1 MRRSGD
7 RFCRSASPDELS
19 NSNSAERLWERCLQ
33 GFSLRL
39 PSLTELCGGFR
50 LYLQHLNDKTTQTQ
64 GSFMSSA
71 FIQAAVILLREGLEA
86 MLVIAALAGYL
97 TRVGASHRIAA
108 LYGGALA
115 AIAASLVAAW
125 LFAVL
130 NSGEHSDIMEGI
142 IILIAAG
149 LMLYVSGWLMVK
161 QDPRGWQDYL
171 AEKANHALAQD
182 TVWAV
187 GALAFLAVFREG
199 AETVLFI
206 NALATAE
213 GGWSGGL
220 FAGLAIATVG
230 LAILFYF
237 INLIVQKI
245 PLRPLFIVTSAFLFL
260 MAIKFIGEAVQ
271 EFQEQSI
278 LPFTELKSMAWLDA
292 IGLNPT
298 MEALSA
304 QFLVILFALATYSVF
319 QRNSRLTRADKE
331 AIRVA
336 KP

>member
-1 MRRSGD
+1 
-7 RFCRSASPDELS
+7 
-19 NSNSAERLWERCLQ
+19 
-33 GFSLRL
+33 
-39 PSLTELCGGFR
+39 
-50 LYLQHLNDKTTQTQ
+50 
-64 GSFMSSA
+64 MSSA

-97 TRVGASHRIAA
+97 SKAGAAHRIQA

-115 AIAASLVAAW
+115 AIGASIVAAW

-130 NSGEHSDIMEGI
+130 NSGEHSDVLEGI
-142 IILIAAG
+142 IILVAAG

-171 AEKANHALAQD
+171 AHKADNALAQD

-206 NALATAE
+206 NALATTE
-213 GGWSGGL
+213 GGWSAGL
-220 FAGLAIATVG
+220 FAGLGAATVG
-230 LAILFYF
+230 LAVLFYF
-237 INLIVQKI
+237 INLIAQKI
-245 PLRPLFIVTSAFLFL
+245 PLRPLFIITSAFLFA

-271 EFQEQSI
+271 EFQEQAMIPVTDAPGSAF
-278 LPFTELKSMAWLDA
+278 LTA
-292 IGLNPT
+292 IGLNPSL
-298 MEALSA
+298 EALSI
-304 QFLVILFALATYSVF
+304 QLLVILFALATYSVVR
-319 QRNSRLTRADKE
+319 RNARLTREDK
-331 AIRVA
+331 AAMRGA

>member
-1 MRRSGD
+1 
-7 RFCRSASPDELS
+7 
-19 NSNSAERLWERCLQ
+19 
-33 GFSLRL
+33 
-39 PSLTELCGGFR
+39 
-50 LYLQHLNDKTTQTQ
+50 
-64 GSFMSSA
+64 MSSA

-97 TRVGASHRIAA
+97 TKAGAGHRIQA

-115 AIAASLVAAW
+115 AVGASIIAAW

-130 NSGEHSDIMEGI
+130 NSGEHNDVLEGFV
-142 IILIAAG
+142 ILVAAG

-171 AEKANHALAQD
+171 ARKADHALTQD
-182 TVWAV
+182 TVWAI

-206 NALATAE
+206 NALASAE
-213 GGWSGGL
+213 GGWSAGL
-220 FAGLAIATVG
+220 FAGLAAAAAG
-230 LAILFYF
+230 LVVLFYF
-237 INLIVQKI
+237 INMIAQKI
-245 PLRPLFIVTSAFLFL
+245 PLRPLFIITSAFLFT
-260 MAIKFIGEAVQ
+260 MAIRFIGEAVQ

-278 LPFTELKSMAWLDA
+278 VPFTELKGAAWLGA

-298 MEALSA
+298 LEALSA
-304 QFLVILFALATYSVF
+304 QFLVILFALATYSVVE
-319 QRNSRLTRADKE
+319 RNARLIRADK
-331 AIRVA
+331 AAMRTG

>member
-1 MRRSGD
+1 
-7 RFCRSASPDELS
+7 
-19 NSNSAERLWERCLQ
+19 
-33 GFSLRL
+33 
-39 PSLTELCGGFR
+39 
-50 LYLQHLNDKTTQTQ
+50 
-64 GSFMSSA
+64 MSSA

-97 TRVGASHRIAA
+97 TKAGAGHRINA
-108 LYGGALA
+108 LYAGALA
-115 AIAASLVAAW
+115 AVGASIIAAW

-130 NSGEHSDIMEGI
+130 NSGEHSDVLEGI
-142 IILIAAG
+142 VIMVAAA

-171 AEKANHALAQD
+171 AHKADSALAQD

-206 NALATAE
+206 NALAGAE
-213 GGWSGGL
+213 GGWSAGL
-220 FAGLAIATVG
+220 FAGLGGAATG
-230 LAILFYF
+230 LVVVFYF
-237 INLIVQKI
+237 INLIARKI
-245 PLRPLFIVTSAFLFL
+245 PLRPLFIITSAFLFA

-278 LPFTELKSMAWLDA
+278 LPFTELKSAGWLGD

-298 MEALSA
+298 VEAVSA
-304 QFLVILFALATYSVF
+304 QLLVIVFALATYSVV
-319 QRNSRLTRADKE
+319 QRNARLTRQD
-331 AIRVA
+331 
-336 KP
+336 